1 MALRE
6 IFCIEHKHFGLDTLR
21 VPNRSHTSSSKS
33 KDFPERSGDISGA
46 LGTHFQPMLGIPKAK
61 AQQDRKP
68 GSQGESSRCHMFW
81 TIGEVL
87 GFAEVL
93 ERTYQKDIFDRPLKI
108 YTLLVHE
115 K

>member
-1 MALRE
+1 
-6 IFCIEHKHFGLDTLR
+6 
-21 VPNRSHTSSSKS
+21 
-33 KDFPERSGDISGA
+33 
-46 LGTHFQPMLGIPKAK
+46 MLGIPKAK

-68 GSQGESSRCHMFW
+68 GSQGESNRWHMFW

-93 ERTYQKDIFDRPLKI
+93 EGTYQKDIFDRPPNI